1 MLTPQRK
8 VWSGWSLTPRSE
20 AGQKNGSESGSDPKG
35 KSVDFVEQ
43 VTPNG
48 VRPNLD
54 GEDLADKVSK
64 LENELFEYQ
73 YNMGLLLIEK
83 KEWGSKYEELVQAF
97 TEAKEAV
104 KREQAAHLIALSDA
118 EKQEENLRRALGVEK
133 QCVLDLE
140 KAVHDMRS
148 ENADLKFT
156 ADSKLAEANAL
167 VTSIEEKSLEVE
179 AKLRAADAKL
189 AEVSRKSSEIQRK
202 LLDVESR
209 ESDLR
214 RERLSFIAEKEV
226 YETTFSKQRED
237 LQEWEKKLQEGE
249 DRLSKSQRIINQ
261 REERANENDRILK
274 QKEKD
279 LEEAHKKIEDANSIL
294 KRKEDDISNRLTTLT
309 IKEKAC
315 FFIIEFDATRKKL
328 EVKEV
333 ELRVLEE
340 KLNERE
346 RVEIKKLTDEH
357 NAILDAKK
365 HEFELEAEQK
375 KKSLEDDLKNKVIEV
390 EKRETEIKHKEEKV
404 AKREQALDKKLE
416 KLKEKENEFES
427 KSKSLKEREKAII
440 SEQKNLEGENN
451 QLKSAKEV
459 FLNLK
464 AELEKTRASNEEQ
477 LLKIHEEKDR
487 LKVSEEERSEY
498 ARLQAE
504 LKEEINKCRIQEEL
518 LLKEVDDLKQQKR
531 NFEREWEDLDEKRA
545 ETKKELK
552 SICEQKEKFEKHRL
566 SEEERI
572 RNERKATEDYVK
584 RELEALQVAKESFEA
599 TMDHDQSV
607 MAEKAQNERNQM
619 LHSIEMHKTEL
630 ENELQ
635 KRQEEMDRLLQEKEK
650 LFEEEKEREVKNIN
664 FLRDVARREMED
676 MKLERLRIEKEKQ
689 EVDEN
694 KRHLQ
699 EQQLEMREDI
709 DKLGDLSRKLKDHR
723 EQFIKERERFIVF
736 VEQNKG
742 CKNCG
747 ELTSEFVLS
756 DLISSLE
763 IEKAD
768 TLPTSKL
775 LNNHVTG
782 DDLAASEKHDIE
794 ISPIQAHSV
803 SPVSWLRKCTS
814 KILRFSA
821 GKKIE
826 PAALQNLTDGTPLS
840 GAQVNAE
847 EMTKR
852 LDFTENEQ
860 ELSFA
865 IVNDSLDAQR
875 VLSDTSIREVEAGH
889 DLLIN
894 DQSNNNGTAL
904 EIQEDSQPSGLK
916 HDPQPRKRGRPR
928 VSRTRSVKAVVQDAK
943 TLLGDAFELNEA
955 EDSGHLKSE
964 SRDESSLVD
973 KGAPRSARKRNRT
986 QTSQISVSDRY
997 GDDSEGHSDSVTAGD
1012 RRKRRQKVVPNQ
1024 TQGQTQYNLRRR
1036 KLGVAVVTAKASSNL
1051 NNEKEKEDDGVS
1063 SPQDGNLLTSA
1074 PAASAGVASENGES
1088 THFVRCSNIMDTLD
1102 GDGSARKMDESAA
1115 LSEEINGTQEGA
1127 GEYGIADE
1135 NRSETPRDDNED
1147 EDEDGDEEESVHPG
1161 EVSIG
1166 KKLWTFLTT

>member
-1 MLTPQRK
+1 MFTPQRK
-8 VWSGWSLTPRSE
+8 VWSGWSLTPRTE
-20 AGQKNGSESGSDPKG
+20 TGGKNGSMSGSDPKG
-35 KSVDFVEQ
+35 KSVAFVEQ
-43 VTPNG
+43 VTHNG
-48 VRPNLD
+48 VGTNLD
-54 GEDLADKVSK
+54 GEDLVDKISK
-64 LENELFEYQ
+64 LQNELFEYQ

-83 KEWGSKYEELVQAF
+83 KEWGSKYEELMHAL
-97 TEAKEAV
+97 TEAQDAV
-104 KREQAAHLIALSDA
+104 KQEQAAHSVAISDA
-118 EKQEENLRRALGVEK
+118 KKLEENLRKALGVEK

-140 KAVHDMRS
+140 KAVREMRS
-148 ENADLKFT
+148 ENADIKFT

-209 ESDLR
+209 ENALR
-214 RERLSFIAEKEV
+214 RERLSFMAEKEAH
-226 YETTFSKQRED
+226 ENAFSKQRED

-249 DRLSKSQRIINQ
+249 ERLLKSQRIINQ

-279 LEEAHKKIEDANSIL
+279 LEEAQKRIGEANSIL
-294 KRKEDDISNRLTTLT
+294 KRKEDDISNRLTNLT
-309 IKEKAC
+309 IREK
-315 FFIIEFDATRKKL
+315 EFDATRKKL

-340 KLNERE
+340 KLNDRE
-346 RVEIKKLTDEH
+346 KVEIKKLTDEH

-375 KKSLEDDLKNKVIEV
+375 RKSLDEELKNKVIEV

-416 KLKEKENEFES
+416 KLREKENEFES
-427 KSKSLKEREKAII
+427 KSKSLKEREKAFR
-440 SEQKNLEGENN
+440 SEEKNLEAEKK
-451 QLKSAKEV
+451 QLHSAKED

-464 AELEKTRASNEEQ
+464 AELEKLRASNEEQ
-477 LLKIHEEKDR
+477 LLKIREEKEC
-487 LKVSEEERSEY
+487 LKVSEEERSAY

-504 LKEEINKCRIQEEL
+504 LKEEINKCRLQEEL
-518 LLKEVDDLKQQKR
+518 LLKEADDLKQQKG
-531 NFEREWEDLDEKRA
+531 NFEREWEELDVKRA
-545 ETKKELK
+545 EIEKELK
-552 SICEQKEKFEKHRL
+552 SIGEQKEKFEKHRL

-584 RELEALQVAKESFEA
+584 RELEALEVSKESFEA
-599 TMDHDQSV
+599 NMEHERSV
-607 MAEKAQNERNQM
+607 TAEKAQSERNQM
-619 LHSIEMHKTEL
+619 LYSIEMQKTEL
-630 ENELQ
+630 ENDLQ
-635 KRQEEMDRLLQEKEK
+635 KKQEEMDRLLQEQEK
-650 LFEEEKEREVKNIN
+650 LFEEEKERELKNIN
-664 FLRDVARREMED
+664 FLRDVARRGMED
-676 MKLERLRIEKEKQ
+676 MKLERARIEKEKQ

-723 EQFIKERERFIVF
+723 EQFVKEKERFIIF
-736 VEQNKG
+736 VEQHKG
-742 CKNCG
+742 CKKCG

-756 DLISSLE
+756 DLISSQE

-768 TLPTSKL
+768 VLPTSKL
-775 LNNHVTG
+775 ANNHVTG
-782 DDLAASEKHDIE
+782 DDGNLVASQRHDSK
-794 ISPIQAHSV
+794 ISPTLARSL

-814 KILRFSA
+814 KIFSSA
-821 GKKIE
+821 DKKIE
-826 PAALQNLTDGTPLS
+826 PAAFQNLTDGTPMS
-840 GAQVNAE
+840 GEQVNAE
-847 EMTKR
+847 EMSKR
-852 LDFTENEQ
+852 LDFTENEP

-865 IVNDSLDAQR
+865 IVNDSLDVQR
-875 VLSDTSIREVEAGH
+875 VLSGTSIREVEAGH
-889 DLLIN
+889 DLSVN
-894 DQSNNNGTAL
+894 DQSNNNGTAP
-904 EIQEDSQPSGLK
+904 EIQEDSQPSGLN
-916 HDPQPRKRGRPR
+916 HGRQPLKKGRPR

-943 TLLGDAFELNEA
+943 AILGDALELNEA

-964 SRDESSLVD
+964 SRDESSLAD
-973 KGAPRSARKRNRT
+973 KGVPRNARKRNRT
-986 QTSQISVSDRY
+986 QTSQVSVSDHY

-1036 KLGVAVVTAKASSNL
+1036 KPGITVVTAKALSNL
-1051 NNEKEKEDDGVS
+1051 NKEKEKEDDGVS
-1063 SPQDGNLLTSA
+1063 GPQDGNLLRSA
-1074 PAASAGVASENGES
+1074 PAASAGAASENGGS
-1088 THFVRCSNIMDTLD
+1088 MHLVRCANVMDT
-1102 GDGSARKMDESAA
+1102 DGSARKLGENVA
-1115 LSEEINGTQEGA
+1115 LSEEVNGTPEGA

-1135 NRSETPRDDNED
+1135 NTSETPRDDD
-1147 EDEDGDEEESVHPG
+1147 EDDDNGEEYVHPG

>member
-1 MLTPQRK
+1 MFTPQKK

-20 AGQKNGSESGSDPKG
+20 AGQNNGSESGSDPKG
-35 KSVDFVEQ
+35 KSVGFVEQ

-54 GEDLADKVSK
+54 GEYLADKVSK

-83 KEWGSKYEELVQAF
+83 KEWGSKHEELMQAF
-97 TEAKEAV
+97 AEATEAV

-140 KAVHDMRS
+140 KAVREMRS
-148 ENADLKFT
+148 ENADIKFT

-167 VTSIEEKSLEVE
+167 VMSIEEKSLEVE

-209 ESDLR
+209 ESALR

-249 DRLSKSQRIINQ
+249 ERLSKSQRIINQ

-279 LEEAHKKIEDANSIL
+279 LEEAQKKIEDANSIL
-294 KRKEDDISNRLTTLT
+294 KRKEDDISNRLTNLT
-309 IKEKAC
+309 IKEK
-315 FFIIEFDATRKKL
+315 EFDATRKKL

-357 NAILDAKK
+357 NAILDVKK

-375 KKSLEDDLKNKVIEV
+375 KKSLDEDLKNKVIEL
-390 EKRETEIKHKEEKV
+390 EKRETEINHKEEKA

-416 KLKEKENEFES
+416 KCKEKENEFES
-427 KSKSLKEREKAII
+427 KSKSLKEREKAIR
-440 SEQKNLEGENN
+440 SEQKNLEGEKN
-451 QLKSAKEV
+451 QLESAKEN

-477 LLKIHEEKDR
+477 LLKIHEEKER

-504 LKEEINKCRIQEEL
+504 LKEEINKCRLQEEL
-518 LLKEVDDLKQQKR
+518 LLKEADDLKQQKG

-545 ETKKELK
+545 EAEKELK
-552 SICEQKEKFEKHRL
+552 SIHEQKEKFEKYRL

-572 RNERKATEDYVK
+572 RNERKETENYIK

-599 TMDHDQSV
+599 NMEHERSV

-619 LHSIEMHKTEL
+619 LHSIEMQKTEL

-650 LFEEEKEREVKNIN
+650 LFEEEREREFKNIN

-689 EVDEN
+689 EVDEK

-699 EQQLEMREDI
+699 EQQIEMREDI
-709 DKLGDLSRKLKDHR
+709 DKLGNLSRKLKDHR
-723 EQFIKERERFIVF
+723 EQFIKEKERFIVF

-756 DLISSLE
+756 DLISSQE

-768 TLPTSKL
+768 ALPTSKL
-775 LNNHVTG
+775 VNNHVTT
-782 DDLAASEKHDIE
+782 DDGNPAASEKHDSE
-794 ISPIQAHSV
+794 MSPTLAHSV

-814 KILRFSA
+814 KILKFSA
-821 GKKIE
+821 GKRIE

-840 GAQVNAE
+840 GEQVNAE
-847 EMTKR
+847 EMSKR
-852 LDFTENEQ
+852 LDFTENEP

-889 DLLIN
+889 DLSIN
-894 DQSNNNGTAL
+894 DQSNNNGTAP

-928 VSRTRSVKAVVQDAK
+928 VSRTRSVKEVVQDAK
-943 TLLGDAFELNEA
+943 ALLGGALELNEA

-964 SRDESSLVD
+964 SRDESSLAD
-973 KGAPRSARKRNRT
+973 KGGPRNARKRNRT

-1036 KLGVAVVTAKASSNL
+1036 ELGVAVVTVKASSNL

-1063 SPQDGNLLTSA
+1063 SPQDGNLLRSA
-1074 PAASAGVASENGES
+1074 PAASAGAASENGES
-1088 THFVRCSNIMDTLD
+1088 MHFARCANIMDTLD
-1102 GDGSARKMDESAA
+1102 GDGSARRMDENAA
-1115 LSEEINGTQEGA
+1115 LSEEINGTPEGA

-1135 NRSETPRDDNED
+1135 NRSETPRGENED
-1147 EDEDGDEEESVHPG
+1147 EDEDDDEEESLHPG

>member
-1 MLTPQRK
+1 M
-8 VWSGWSLTPRSE
+8 E
-20 AGQKNGSESGSDPKG
+20 
-35 KSVDFVEQ
+35 
-43 VTPNG
+43 
-48 VRPNLD
+48 
-54 GEDLADKVSK
+54 
-64 LENELFEYQ
+64 
-73 YNMGLLLIEK
+73 
-83 KEWGSKYEELVQAF
+83 
-97 TEAKEAV
+97 
-104 KREQAAHLIALSDA
+104 
-118 EKQEENLRRALGVEK
+118 
-133 QCVLDLE
+133 
-140 KAVHDMRS
+140 
-148 ENADLKFT
+148 
-156 ADSKLAEANAL
+156 
-167 VTSIEEKSLEVE
+167 
-179 AKLRAADAKL
+179 
-189 AEVSRKSSEIQRK
+189 
-202 LLDVESR
+202 
-209 ESDLR
+209 
-214 RERLSFIAEKEV
+214 
-226 YETTFSKQRED
+226 
-237 LQEWEKKLQEGE
+237 
-249 DRLSKSQRIINQ
+249 
-261 REERANENDRILK
+261 
-274 QKEKD
+274 
-279 LEEAHKKIEDANSIL
+279 
-294 KRKEDDISNRLTTLT
+294 
-309 IKEKAC
+309 
-315 FFIIEFDATRKKL
+315 
-328 EVKEV
+328 
-333 ELRVLEE
+333 
-340 KLNERE
+340 
-346 RVEIKKLTDEH
+346 
-357 NAILDAKK
+357 
-365 HEFELEAEQK
+365 
-375 KKSLEDDLKNKVIEV
+375 
-390 EKRETEIKHKEEKV
+390 
-404 AKREQALDKKLE
+404 
-416 KLKEKENEFES
+416 
-427 KSKSLKEREKAII
+427 
-440 SEQKNLEGENN
+440 
-451 QLKSAKEV
+451 
-459 FLNLK
+459 
-464 AELEKTRASNEEQ
+464 
-477 LLKIHEEKDR
+477 
-487 LKVSEEERSEY
+487 
-498 ARLQAE
+498 
-504 LKEEINKCRIQEEL
+504 
-518 LLKEVDDLKQQKR
+518 
-531 NFEREWEDLDEKRA
+531 
-545 ETKKELK
+545 
-552 SICEQKEKFEKHRL
+552 
-566 SEEERI
+566 
-572 RNERKATEDYVK
+572 
-584 RELEALQVAKESFEA
+584 
-599 TMDHDQSV
+599 HDQSV

-635 KRQEEMDRLLQEKEK
+635 KRQEEMDKLLQEKEK

-756 DLISSLE
+756 DLIASLE

-775 LNNHVTG
+775 FNNNVTG
-782 DDLAASEKHDIE
+782 DDGNLAASEKQDIE
-794 ISPIQAHSV
+794 ISPTPAHSV

-847 EMTKR
+847 EMSKR

-875 VLSDTSIREVEAGH
+875 VLSDTSIRDVEAGQ

-1036 KLGVAVVTAKASSNL
+1036 KLGVAVVTAKVSSNL

-1063 SPQDGNLLTSA
+1063 SPQDGNLLRSA
-1074 PAASAGVASENGES
+1074 PATSAGAASENGES

-1102 GDGSARKMDESAA
+1102 GDGSARKMDENAA

-1147 EDEDGDEEESVHPG
+1147 EDDDGDEEESMHPG

>member
-20 AGQKNGSESGSDPKG
+20 AGQKNGSEPGSDPKG

-140 KAVHDMRS
+140 KAVRDMRS

-209 ESDLR
+209 ERDLR
-214 RERLSFIAEKEV
+214 RERLSFIAEKEM

-279 LEEAHKKIEDANSIL
+279 LEEANKKIEDANSIL

-309 IKEKAC
+309 IKEK
-315 FFIIEFDATRKKL
+315 EFDATRKKL

-375 KKSLEDDLKNKVIEV
+375 KKSLDDDLKNKVIEV

-427 KSKSLKEREKAII
+427 KSKSLKEREKAIV

-477 LLKIHEEKDR
+477 LLKIHEEKER

-504 LKEEINKCRIQEEL
+504 LKEEINKCRLQEEL

-584 RELEALQVAKESFEA
+584 RELEALQVAKESFAA
-599 TMDHDQSV
+599 TMEHDQSV

-635 KRQEEMDRLLQEKEK
+635 KRQEEMDKLLQEKEK

-756 DLISSLE
+756 DLIASLE

-775 LNNHVTG
+775 FNNHVTG
-782 DDLAASEKHDIE
+782 DDGNLAASEKQDIE
-794 ISPIQAHSV
+794 ISPTPAHSV

-847 EMTKR
+847 EMSKR

-875 VLSDTSIREVEAGH
+875 VLSDTSIRDVEAGQ

-997 GDDSEGHSDSVTAGD
+997 GDESEGHSDSVTAGD

-1036 KLGVAVVTAKASSNL
+1036 KLGVAVVTAKVSSNL

-1063 SPQDGNLLTSA
+1063 SPQDGNLLRSA
-1074 PAASAGVASENGES
+1074 PATSAGAASENGES

-1102 GDGSARKMDESAA
+1102 GDGSARKMDENAA

-1147 EDEDGDEEESVHPG
+1147 EDDDGDEEESMHPG